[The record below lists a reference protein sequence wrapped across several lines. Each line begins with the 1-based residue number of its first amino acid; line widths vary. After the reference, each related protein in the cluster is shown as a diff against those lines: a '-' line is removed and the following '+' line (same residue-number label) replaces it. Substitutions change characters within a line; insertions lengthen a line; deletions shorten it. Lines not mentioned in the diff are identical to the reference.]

1 MNMKV
6 PATVILVVCLGA
18 LAGCSSIARGITQAI
33 FDKGDEKDT
42 RACKIE
48 GAAFEGV
55 ETLLRKREPQPGEAG
70 EGGARRTTKILMIHG
85 IGTHQA
91 GYSTRFAGNLT
102 RALNLTVAHKQVKE
116 IDLHNTRRA
125 PGKALGHLTI
135 RRFLDKARTRELLF
149 YELTWSSIT
158 KGEKQAIE
166 YDDSGKYSYRRAN
179 MNNTM
184 KVFLNDHISD
194 PLIYAGKT
202 RELVVLSF
210 LQATCW
216 MTYGE
221 WEQYEDYTDKFCT
234 VADSERYT
242 QQLAEDDYVIV
253 THSLGSRVAVDA
265 WQRAVEVVNSL
276 EVRRALEGQ
285 GDLSKEGI
293 RNIVSYLEENKKKD
307 MQLYM
312 LSNQLP
318 LLQLG
323 REQPEV
329 KGQIAQYC
337 RPDGPKYDQ
346 RMFKKLRIVAFS
358 DPNDLFSYA
367 IPSKYA
373 HEHMD
378 SRMCPEITNV
388 VLNVAAVTDLFG
400 LGEFASPAEAHS
412 GYDNDERVIALIAK
426 GIGDDH
432 GDPIVQERCTWLEL
446 VEE

>member
-1 MNMKV
+1 MNMSV

-18 LAGCSSIARGITQAI
+18 LAGCSSIARGVTEAI
-33 FDKGDEKDT
+33 LAKGAEKDT

-55 ETLLRKREPQPGEAG
+55 ETLLRKREQRPTEAG
-70 EGGARRTTKILMIHG
+70 EEGARRTTKILMIHG
-85 IGTHQA
+85 IGTHQPGHSA
-91 GYSTRFAGNLT
+91 RFVENLT
-102 RALNLTVAHKQVKE
+102 RALNLTVAHKQYKE

-125 PGKALGHLTI
+125 PGKDLGHLTI
-135 RRFLDKARTRELLF
+135 RQFLDKARMQELLF

-158 KGEKQAIE
+158 EGEKQAIK
-166 YDDSGKYSYRRAN
+166 YDDSGTYSYRRAN

-202 RELVVLSF
+202 RRLVVLSVM
-210 LQATCW
+210 QANCW

-221 WEQYEDYTDKFCT
+221 WEHYEDYTDKPCT
-234 VADSERYT
+234 ATDSERYT
-242 QQLAEDDYVIV
+242 QQLAEDDYVTI
-253 THSLGSRVAVDA
+253 THSLGSRVAVDS
-265 WQRAVEVVNSL
+265 WQRAVEVVNSP
-276 EVRRALEGQ
+276 EARRLLEGQ
-285 GDLSKEGI
+285 GYLSKEGI
-293 RNIVSYLEENKKKD
+293 RNKVSYLEEYKKKD
-307 MQLYM
+307 MQIYM

-346 RMFKKLRIVAFS
+346 RMFKRLRIVAFS

-367 IPSKYA
+367 IPPKYA
-373 HEHMD
+373 HENMD

-388 VLNVAAVTDLFG
+388 VLNVARVTDLFG

-426 GIGDDH
+426 GIGVDH
-432 GDPIVQERCTWLEL
+432 GDPIVKERCTWLEM
-446 VEE
+446 VQE